1 MDVIYYIFAATIGT
15 AALLASIAIWAPRKT
30 PIRVLAR
37 SRDGPVHAHY
47 LRSSSSGSW
56 PSPSR
61 SSGPGSRET
70 STLAEV
76 LSVSFRREGKA
87 IYMWLRLDGMI
98 EPRFYSLPW
107 RQQVAEDLED
117 AMEQASRTRSNV
129 IVKDPFSK
137 RSLEERG
144 GVSVEIIPPGAATAS
159 KTAGIFRRAS
169 TIRATRKSSAEPRL
183 NATAYVL

>member
-1 MDVIYYIFAATIGT
+1 MDVIYYIFAATVGT

-30 PIRVLAR
+30 PIRVLALAAMALFMPIIYFQFV
-37 SRDGPVHAHY
+37 GLLAKPKPVEWAWIE
-47 LRSSSSGSW
+47 GDVD
-56 PSPSR
+56 
-61 SSGPGSRET
+61 T
-70 STLAEV
+70 AEV
-76 LSVSFRREGKA
+76 LSVSFDEGKA

-107 RQQVAEDLED
+107 RQQDAEDLED

-144 GVSVEIIPPGAATAS
+144 GVSVEIIPPAPQP
-159 KTAGIFRRAS
+159 KKKPYIP
-169 TIRATRKSSAEPRL
+169 PRVY
-183 NATAYVL
+183 NPRNPEI